1 MYSLDLNILA
11 IPANKLKVRKLKNG
25 DKAAFCNLILAERKE
40 EDQYGNTHTVFIS
53 QTKEERD
60 AQTPK
65 IYIGSAKLI
74 GAETATANPFANL
87 EPTEKT
93 AETEK
98 TATINDD
105 LPF

>member
-11 IPANKLKVRKLKNG
+11 IPAKNLKVRKLKNG

-40 EDQYGNTHTVFIS
+40 ADQYGNTHTVFIS
-53 QTKEERD
+53 QSKEERE

-74 GAETATANPFANL
+74 GAETATENPFEKL
-87 EPTEKT
+87 ELTEET
-93 AETEK
+93 AE
-98 TATINDD
+98 NDD
-105 LPF
+105 LQF

>member
-11 IPANKLKVRKLKNG
+11 IPASKLKVRKLKNG

-40 EDQYGNTHTVFIS
+40 ADQYGNTHTVFIS
-53 QTKEERD
+53 QTKEERE

-74 GAETATANPFANL
+74 GSEKTNENPFANL
-87 EPTEKT
+87 ETTEET
-93 AETEK
+93 AENK
-98 TATINDD
+98 DCPI
-105 LPF
+105 